1 VHGSISTILERVMIT
16 KTHVKAMI
24 VLNWIFLFL
33 NVLFLMVG
41 SAPMI
46 NLFASLFCLG
56 GVVASYA
63 LYNEMK

>member
-1 VHGSISTILERVMIT
+1 MIT